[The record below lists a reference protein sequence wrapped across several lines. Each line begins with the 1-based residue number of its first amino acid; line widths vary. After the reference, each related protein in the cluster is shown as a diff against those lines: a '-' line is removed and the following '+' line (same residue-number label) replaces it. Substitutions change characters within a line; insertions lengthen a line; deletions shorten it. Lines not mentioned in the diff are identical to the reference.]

1 MSIEDKIRDFIQQH
15 LFMADHPLGAD
26 ASFLAEG
33 IVDST
38 GVFELVAFVEAE
50 FGIKVQT
57 YEVVVKN
64 FDSVGQLANFVRS
77 KLSGTR
83 PSASRE
89 ESPADAPKAAGF
101 STNSTTSPQKNPYRV
116 TNHSPV

>member
-15 LFMADHPLGAD
+15 LFMANHPLGDD
-26 ASFLAEG
+26 ASFLDEG

-50 FGIKVQT
+50 FRIKVQM
-57 YEVVVKN
+57 YEVVVRN
-64 FDSVGQLANFVRS
+64 FDSVGQLADFIRS

-83 PSASRE
+83 QYASRE
-89 ESPADAPKAAGF
+89 GWESPADAPKEAGI
-101 STNSTTSPQKNPYRV
+101 SANPTTDPQKNPFP
-116 TNHSPV
+116 NSAI

>member
-1 MSIEDKIRDFIQQH
+1 MSIEDKIRDFIQLH
-15 LFMADHPLGAD
+15 LFMADHPLGDD
-26 ASFLAEG
+26 ASFLDEG

-57 YEVVVKN
+57 YEVVVSN
-64 FDSVGQLANFVRS
+64 FDSVGQLANFVRR

-83 PSASRE
+83 QCANRE
-89 ESPADAPKAAGF
+89 GWESPADAPKAAGF
-101 STNSTTSPQKNPYRV
+101 SANSTTGPQKNPFPN
-116 TNHSPV
+116 TAT

>member
-15 LFMADHPLGAD
+15 LFMADHPLGDD

-50 FGIKVQT
+50 FGIKVQM
-57 YEVVVKN
+57 YEIVVKN
-64 FDSVGQLANFVRS
+64 FDSVAQLANFVRS
-77 KLSGTR
+77 KISGKKQY
-83 PSASRE
+83 ANRE
-89 ESPADAPKAAGF
+89 RWESPTDVPNEAGF
-101 STNSTTSPQKNPYRV
+101 SANPGRQKNPFPNSA
-116 TNHSPV
+116 T